1 MASRVQADDQEPT
14 NLLRKERSE
23 RRRREGRIMLWNPR
37 ENEENN
43 RNHVGVNVFHK
54 HEYEQLLTPHFS
66 KFN

>member
-1 MASRVQADDQEPT
+1 MQADGQEPI
-14 NLLRKERSE
+14 NLLREERSE
-23 RRRREGRIMLWNPR
+23 SQKEGRIMPWNPR

-54 HEYEQLLTPHFS
+54 HEYEQLLPPHFS